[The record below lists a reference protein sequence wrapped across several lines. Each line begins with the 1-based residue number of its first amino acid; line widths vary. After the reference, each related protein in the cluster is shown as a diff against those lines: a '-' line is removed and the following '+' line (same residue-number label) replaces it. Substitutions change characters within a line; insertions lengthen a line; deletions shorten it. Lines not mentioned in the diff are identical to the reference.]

1 MDPDTGSLLF
11 SLVFLLLGGLVVFC
25 QNAIIGIPD
34 NFLKRAD
41 TATANLKTLERL
53 LHSPRRFS
61 SAMRVG
67 YTFFHLC
74 FTVFFGRYFLKLPLW
89 AAMTARSAL
98 WALLPMVLVIF
109 CCTLLILICS
119 RGIPKRLAA
128 SASVNTA
135 LSIAPAAML
144 ISVVF
149 EPLRFVADWSVG
161 GIATLFGAQWQ
172 EGEDNVTEEEI
183 RMLVDV
189 SEETGGIGQSEKD
202 MINNVFEFD
211 DRTASDLMTHR
222 TDLAFIERESTLE
235 EIVELCCCN
244 GYSRIPVA
252 DEDIDN
258 LIGILNVK
266 DLLPLI
272 LDSKKREAFQV
283 TAYMRKPLFVPESTR
298 CLDLFAKLNGEKTQI
313 AIVVDEYG
321 GTSGIVTMED
331 LLESI
336 VGNIQDEYDNE
347 LDEATALT
355 PGSYTLD
362 GDIDLGDVAHLLGCN
377 LDSYTEE
384 DYETLG
390 GLMIGLLD
398 RIPASG
404 EHPSVIIEGVRF
416 TVEEANERQVLRVMA
431 EKLDEKT
438 GENVSKE

>member
-1 MDPDTGSLLF
+1 MDPDTGSLLL
-11 SLVFLLLGGLVVFC
+11 SVIFLLLGGVVVFC
-25 QNAIIGIPD
+25 QNAIIDIPD
-34 NFLKRAD
+34 NFFKRTD
-41 TATANLKTLERL
+41 DATRNLKTLERL

-74 FTVFFGRYFLKLPLW
+74 AAFFFGRFILSLPIFANMTGLW
-89 AAMTARSAL
+89 SLVPAA
-98 WALLPMVLVIF
+98 VVILTS
-109 CCTLLILICS
+109 TLLILICS
-119 RGIPKRLAA
+119 RGIPKRLATWA
-128 SASVNTA
+128 SLDAA
-135 LSIAPAAML
+135 LSAAPVAL
-144 ISVVF
+144 VIYLFF
-149 EPLRFVADWSVG
+149 EPLRFVADLTVG
-161 GIATLFGAQWQ
+161 GVASLFGAQWQ

-189 SEETGGIGQSEKD
+189 SEETGGIGQTEKD
-202 MINNVFEFD
+202 MINNIFEFD

-222 TDLAFIERESTLE
+222 TDLAFVEKDSTLE
-235 EIVELCCCN
+235 ELVELCCRN

-252 DEDIDN
+252 DDNIDN

-272 LDSKKREAFQV
+272 LDSKKRRAFKM

-298 CLDLFAKLNGEKTQI
+298 CRDLFSRLNGEKTQI
-313 AIVVDEYG
+313 AVVVDEYG

-347 LDEATALT
+347 LDEATALS
-355 PGSYTLD
+355 PDSYTLD
-362 GDIDLGDVAHLLGCN
+362 GDIDLDDVAHLLGCN

-390 GLMIGLLD
+390 GLIIGLLD
-398 RIPASG
+398 RIPEPD
-404 EHPSVIIEGVRF
+404 EHPSVEVEGVRF
-416 TVEEANERQVLRVMA
+416 TVEEANERQILRVIA
-431 EKLDEKT
+431 QRL
-438 GENVSKE
+438 GEGTEV